1 MLVDSPFNKLLEKI
15 KIAAGKSH
23 ARVLSEPGNIY
34 AVKERKKDSIV
45 FSIVFTATKLQ

>member
-23 ARVLSEPGNIY
+23 ARVLSEPENIY
-34 AVKERKKDSIV
+34 AVKERKKDV
-45 FSIVFTATKLQ
+45 PFSIVFTATKLQ